1 MSCTRR
7 SGSSSAASPATS
19 RMDRLKSFLRDL
31 RRHSSSSRSGCGAAP
46 RTRASTTSNE
56 FKFQVNWTFR
66 GPLISDKSALVDELR
81 RTIRDV
87 NNFPKPGIV
96 FKDVTPVLLDARLFA
111 RTVQLMAEP
120 YRDARV
126 TRVVSIESRGF
137 LFGAPIALELGAG
150 LVPIRKPGKLPAAT
164 QRIEY
169 ALEYGTD
176 ALEMHHDAV
185 QPGDRVMVVDDVLAT
200 GGTANAAAQL
210 VGGTGAAVVGF
221 SFLIELDFLKG
232 RQRLQGRRV
241 EALLHYA

>member
-1 MSCTRR
+1 MRV
-7 SGSSSAASPATS
+7 
-19 RMDRLKSFLRDL
+19 
-31 RRHSSSSRSGCGAAP
+31 
-46 RTRASTTSNE
+46 STTSHG
-56 FKFQVNWTFR
+56 FKLHLSSTCR
-66 GPLISDKSALVDELR
+66 GHLTSAKPPLVDELK

-96 FKDVTPVLLDARLFA
+96 FKDVTPVLLDVELFRRA
-111 RTVQLMAEP
+111 AVAMAEP
-120 YRDARV
+120 YRDARI
-126 TRVVSIESRGF
+126 TRVVAVESRGF

-164 QRIEY
+164 QRVEY

-185 QPGDRVMVVDDVLAT
+185 QAGDHVLIVDDVLAT

-210 VGGTGAAVVGF
+210 VAGTGAAVTGF
-221 SFLIELDFLKG
+221 TFLIELDFLKG
-232 RQRLQGRRV
+232 RQRLHGRRV

>member
-1 MSCTRR
+1 
-7 SGSSSAASPATS
+7 
-19 RMDRLKSFLRDL
+19 MDR
-31 RRHSSSSRSGCGAAP
+31 
-46 RTRASTTSNE
+46 RTRGSTTSPD
-56 FKFQVNWTFR
+56 FKFQVNWKFR
-66 GPLISDKSALVDELR
+66 GPLTSDKMAVVAELK

-96 FKDVTPVLLDARLFA
+96 FKDVTPVLLDVALFA
-111 RTVQLMAEP
+111 QTVKLMADP
-120 YRDARV
+120 YRDARI

-150 LVPIRKPGKLPAAT
+150 VVPIRKPGKLPAAT
-164 QRIEY
+164 QRVEY

-185 QPGDRVMVVDDVLAT
+185 GPGDRVLVVDDVLAT

-221 SFLIELDFLKG
+221 TFLIELDFLKG